1 MSTTDAKNDRLIDA
15 AAQMLS
21 ALKMAVRHAREA
33 MNADA
38 RAAFDEGRAGPEW
51 MFTARDAIRAAEAA

>member
-1 MSTTDAKNDRLIDA
+1 MTTHQQNDRLIDA

-21 ALKMAVRHAREA
+21 ALKVAVLHAREA
-33 MNADA
+33 TSADD
-38 RAAFDEGRAGPEW
+38 RKAFDDGVGGPEW